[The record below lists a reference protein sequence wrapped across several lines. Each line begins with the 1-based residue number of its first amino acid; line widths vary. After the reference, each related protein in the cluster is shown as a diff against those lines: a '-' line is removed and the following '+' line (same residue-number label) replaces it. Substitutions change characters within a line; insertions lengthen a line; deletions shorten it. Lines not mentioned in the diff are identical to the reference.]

1 MDSPV
6 CQKTAKT
13 CGTGSIKRGGDRRDV
28 AFYRFK
34 KNKLWVWKAYSRDLK
49 KVIAWVVGKRDA
61 KTFRELWKIIGR
73 DNCTYYT
80 DNWPVY
86 SEVIPE
92 DQHIVGK
99 QHTFLIESNN
109 SNTRHRIARMTRKTK
124 VVSKSEE
131 AADLTMKLWVHFEDN
146 NNFLREQSNFI
157 SIFS

>member
-1 MDSPV
+1 MDNPV
-6 CQKTAKT
+6 CQKTAEA

-61 KTFRELWKIIGR
+61 KTFRELWKIIER

-80 DNWPVY
+80 DNWSVY

-92 DQHIVGK
+92 DQHVVGK
-99 QHTFLIESNN
+99 
-109 SNTRHRIARMTRKTK
+109 
-124 VVSKSEE
+124 
-131 AADLTMKLWVHFEDN
+131 AAHILN
-146 NNFLREQSNFI
+146 
-157 SIFS
+157 

>member
-1 MDSPV
+1 M
-6 CQKTAKT
+6 
-13 CGTGSIKRGGDRRDV
+13 

-34 KNKLWVWKAYSRDLK
+34 KNKLWVWKAYSRELK
-49 KVIAWVVGKRDA
+49 RVIAWVVGKRDA
-61 KTFRELWKIIGR
+61 KTFRKLWKIIRR
-73 DNCTYYT
+73 DNCIYYT
-80 DNWPVY
+80 DDWSVY
-86 SEVIPE
+86 SKVIPS

-131 AADLTMKLWVHFEDN
+131 AVDLTMKLWVHFEDS
-146 NNFLREQSNFI
+146 NNFLKEQSNFI